1 LWKAP
6 TDPAIKGR
14 EILKDTRVVG
24 MRSSIDSHVI
34 VITVPMLFVS
44 DLQHLI
50 LALHERLTPLV
61 RDRIVF
67 EISLEIGSQVPID
80 ARGRVRQR
88 DRVVVPHTG
97 RELSTQ
103 CDVHG
108 AARVATLTTLI
119 LCLDGDRWPASA
131 EDNSASTVAGVPR
144 PPLELEPTTAITGQ
158 RLVNFWVVRPIQLVT
173 HKNNLYAPHRVL
185 REVRDGI
192 ARGVD
197 LEVILHDELS
207 RRESTSIL
215 FRAHRIVLVH

>member
-1 LWKAP
+1 MHVARHRIASGAHTIICVRKSFPQRLRLWKAP

-24 MRSSIDSHVI
+24 MRSSIDSHV
-34 VITVPMLFVS
+34 VVPTVPMLFVS
-44 DLQHLI
+44 DLQHLY

-103 CDVHG
+103 CDVRG

-131 EDNSASTVAGVPR
+131 EQGTNQNIISIGLGYLCRV
-144 PPLELEPTTAITGQ
+144 
-158 RLVNFWVVRPIQLVT
+158 RLKFNVKL
-173 HKNNLYAPHRVL
+173 K
-185 REVRDGI
+185 
-192 ARGVD
+192 
-197 LEVILHDELS
+197 
-207 RRESTSIL
+207 
-215 FRAHRIVLVH
+215 